1 LLLPGMRLFFFV
13 CNLALLHPTLFDFVL
28 KSISFT
34 ADIIAYFLNINL
46 TVAVN
51 REIDLG
57 WLTPKL
63 LDGNF
68 VVRAHNNFFHI
79 SQLGQFQVFFSFLL
93 RRSLWAFL
101 NSSEAGLWVLGHL

>member
-46 TVAVN
+46 TVAIN

-57 WLTPKL
+57 
-63 LDGNF
+63 
-68 VVRAHNNFFHI
+68 
-79 SQLGQFQVFFSFLL
+79 
-93 RRSLWAFL
+93 
-101 NSSEAGLWVLGHL
+101 